1 LPGIAHNKGVPKHTV
16 LLASILLA
24 ASLSA
29 PAQTA
34 DSSTG
39 DAWTAMQALVGEWM
53 GEGGGQP
60 GQVSAGGFS
69 FAPDLQG
76 AVLVRKNFAEYP
88 ASKDRP
94 AFRHDDLTIVSRGT
108 AGNPTRATYFDNEG
122 HVIEYSVS
130 ATADGARIEW
140 VSAPQAGQP
149 RFRFTYIFTSPD
161 TLKLRFEI
169 APPGQPEKFS
179 LYIEASAHRVS
190 KK

>member
-1 LPGIAHNKGVPKHTV
+1 
-16 LLASILLA
+16 
-24 ASLSA
+24 
-29 PAQTA
+29 
-34 DSSTG
+34 
-39 DAWTAMQALVGEWM
+39 MQVLVGEWM

-76 AVLVRKNFAEYP
+76 AVLVRKNSAEYP

-108 AGNPTRATYFDNEG
+108 AGNPPRATYFDNEG
-122 HVIEYSVS
+122 HVIDYSVS
-130 ATADGARIEW
+130 ATADGSRIEW
-140 VSAPQAGQP
+140 VGAPQAGQP
-149 RFRFTYIFTSPD
+149 RFRFTYIFTSTD

-179 LYIEASAHRVS
+179 LYIEASAHRVL